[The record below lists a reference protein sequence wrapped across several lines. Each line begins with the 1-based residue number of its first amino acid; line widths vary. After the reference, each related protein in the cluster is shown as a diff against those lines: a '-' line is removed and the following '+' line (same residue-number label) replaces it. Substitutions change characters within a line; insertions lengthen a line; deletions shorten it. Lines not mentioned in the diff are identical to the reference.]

1 MLIKL
6 FNDIL
11 MLYSWL
17 VGWIDSAQ
25 DESDIAKKNIRAQP
39 DSLTVSVTSS
49 CQCMRSLIKNME
61 RNNLSERRLFHMS
74 FTWTLRILKLLFY
87 TMHLWKHAC
96 FHVQMLLKLVLYHMI
111 FHFLSAFGFIWSH
124 EGHVSLSMSRTKIC
138 WL

>member
-25 DESDIAKKNIRAQP
+25 DESDIARKNIRAQP
-39 DSLTVSVTSS
+39 DSLTVRVTSS

-87 TMHLWKHAC
+87 TMHL
-96 FHVQMLLKLVLYHMI
+96 
-111 FHFLSAFGFIWSH
+111 
-124 EGHVSLSMSRTKIC
+124 
-138 WL
+138 